1 MSGYILCQTGRAEVP
16 YFIENISMNIYSL
29 EELCYYL
36 DHNLY
41 LIDQTILN
49 EGLCNW
55 IQEELKLPALAAKLR
70 PKMGKFASAE
80 DLVYPVFKEIN
91 YLTYEELK
99 VLNTRLQKFDKETPA
114 MREKCKGD
122 ALMENKMYVHAI
134 QVYQKLL
141 DRKDLE
147 EIREG
152 LTECIYHNLGCA
164 YSYLFQMD
172 KAIECFRRAYEGSRS
187 TEALETYLMA
197 FSMSHSEDEY
207 KNMAKTL
214 GVEEE
219 ILTAVQNRKKEFS
232 QIPREKVN
240 SPAKMIQSCHNRQ
253 CQKCHKPV
261 LPGTIIRI
269 TCSAGH
275 IINCCRIKGKS
286 DCKYN
291 GSCNQRREKYANF
304 FNQKSHDNCHNAAND
319 LCSQNRTD
327 SVPFCDCLHTRYI
340 GKTYSHDHR
349 KTGS

>member
-1 MSGYILCQTGRAEVP
+1 MSGYILCQTGRAEIP

-36 DHNLY
+36 DNNLY

-49 EGLCNW
+49 EGLCSW
-55 IQEELKLPALAAKLR
+55 IQ
-70 PKMGKFASAE
+70 
-80 DLVYPVFKEIN
+80 
-91 YLTYEELK
+91 EELK

-172 KAIECFRRAYEGSRS
+172 KAIECFRRAYEGGRS

-219 ILTAVQNRKKEFS
+219 ILTAVQNRKKEFA
-232 QIPREKVN
+232 QVPGKKVN
-240 SPAKMIQSCHNRQ
+240 S
-253 CQKCHKPV
+253 
-261 LPGTIIRI
+261 
-269 TCSAGH
+269 
-275 IINCCRIKGKS
+275 
-286 DCKYN
+286 
-291 GSCNQRREKYANF
+291 
-304 FNQKSHDNCHNAAND
+304 
-319 LCSQNRTD
+319 QNMDDILNHLT
-327 SVPFCDCLHTRYI
+327 SEY
-340 GKTYSHDHR
+340 HR
-349 KTGS
+349 STGS

>member
-1 MSGYILCQTGRAEVP
+1 MGSLILCHKKRAKRPFE
-16 YFIENISMNIYSL
+16 ISRVHMRIYTI
-29 EELCYYL
+29 EELCYYICN
-36 DHNLY
+36 NLY

-49 EGLCNW
+49 EGLCSW

-219 ILTAVQNRKKEFS
+219 ILTAVQNRKKEFA
-232 QIPREKVN
+232 QVPGKKVN
-240 SPAKMIQSCHNRQ
+240 S
-253 CQKCHKPV
+253 
-261 LPGTIIRI
+261 
-269 TCSAGH
+269 
-275 IINCCRIKGKS
+275 
-286 DCKYN
+286 
-291 GSCNQRREKYANF
+291 
-304 FNQKSHDNCHNAAND
+304 
-319 LCSQNRTD
+319 QNMDDILNHLT
-327 SVPFCDCLHTRYI
+327 SEY
-340 GKTYSHDHR
+340 HR
-349 KTGS
+349 STGS

>member
-1 MSGYILCQTGRAEVP
+1 MSGYILCQTGRAEAP

-164 YSYLFQMD
+164 YSYLFQME
-172 KAIECFRRAYEGSRS
+172 KAQECFLEAYREAHSKDALKAYIIAYSSVHDKTDYDKVMEELEVDEELKKDIKEEIRQSLKAFESVPEEKTDEKNLDALLERLMKDYHRS
-187 TEALETYLMA
+187 T
-197 FSMSHSEDEY
+197 
-207 KNMAKTL
+207 
-214 GVEEE
+214 
-219 ILTAVQNRKKEFS
+219 
-232 QIPREKVN
+232 
-240 SPAKMIQSCHNRQ
+240 
-253 CQKCHKPV
+253 
-261 LPGTIIRI
+261 
-269 TCSAGH
+269 
-275 IINCCRIKGKS
+275 
-286 DCKYN
+286 
-291 GSCNQRREKYANF
+291 GS
-304 FNQKSHDNCHNAAND
+304 
-319 LCSQNRTD
+319 
-327 SVPFCDCLHTRYI
+327 
-340 GKTYSHDHR
+340 
-349 KTGS
+349 

>member
-1 MSGYILCQTGRAEVP
+1 MELVFVVEHMRESEKKAYCDETSGTAAAPQTERHVSAYHFEYISAEECCITVKDLGFGEMFPASGQRMERNDQMAGGDCVSGYILCQTGRAEAP

-172 KAIECFRRAYEGSRS
+172 KAIECFRRAYEGGRS

-240 SPAKMIQSCHNRQ
+240 S
-253 CQKCHKPV
+253 
-261 LPGTIIRI
+261 
-269 TCSAGH
+269 
-275 IINCCRIKGKS
+275 
-286 DCKYN
+286 
-291 GSCNQRREKYANF
+291 
-304 FNQKSHDNCHNAAND
+304 
-319 LCSQNRTD
+319 QNMDDILNHLT
-327 SVPFCDCLHTRYI
+327 SEY
-340 GKTYSHDHR
+340 HR
-349 KTGS
+349 STGS

>member
-1 MSGYILCQTGRAEVP
+1 MSGYILCQTGRAEAP

-70 PKMGKFASAE
+70 PKMGKFASVE

-164 YSYLFQMD
+164 YSYLFQME
-172 KAIECFRRAYEGSRS
+172 KAQECFLEAYREAHSKDALKAYIIAYSSVHDKTDYDKVMEELEVDEELKKGIKEEIRQSLKAFESVPEEITDEKNLDALLERLMKDYHRS
-187 TEALETYLMA
+187 T
-197 FSMSHSEDEY
+197 
-207 KNMAKTL
+207 
-214 GVEEE
+214 
-219 ILTAVQNRKKEFS
+219 
-232 QIPREKVN
+232 
-240 SPAKMIQSCHNRQ
+240 
-253 CQKCHKPV
+253 
-261 LPGTIIRI
+261 
-269 TCSAGH
+269 
-275 IINCCRIKGKS
+275 
-286 DCKYN
+286 
-291 GSCNQRREKYANF
+291 GS
-304 FNQKSHDNCHNAAND
+304 
-319 LCSQNRTD
+319 
-327 SVPFCDCLHTRYI
+327 
-340 GKTYSHDHR
+340 
-349 KTGS
+349 

>member
-1 MSGYILCQTGRAEVP
+1 MSGYILCQTGRAEAP

-99 VLNTRLQKFDKETPA
+99 VLNTRLQKFDKETPV

-147 EIREG
+147 EIRKG

-164 YSYLFQMD
+164 YSYLFQME
-172 KAIECFRRAYEGSRS
+172 KAQECFLEAYREAHSKDALKAYIIAYSSVHDKTDYDKVMEELEVDEELKKDIKEEIRQSLKAFESVPEEKTDEKNLDALLERLMKDYHRS
-187 TEALETYLMA
+187 T
-197 FSMSHSEDEY
+197 
-207 KNMAKTL
+207 
-214 GVEEE
+214 
-219 ILTAVQNRKKEFS
+219 
-232 QIPREKVN
+232 
-240 SPAKMIQSCHNRQ
+240 
-253 CQKCHKPV
+253 
-261 LPGTIIRI
+261 
-269 TCSAGH
+269 
-275 IINCCRIKGKS
+275 
-286 DCKYN
+286 
-291 GSCNQRREKYANF
+291 GS
-304 FNQKSHDNCHNAAND
+304 
-319 LCSQNRTD
+319 
-327 SVPFCDCLHTRYI
+327 
-340 GKTYSHDHR
+340 
-349 KTGS
+349 

>member
-1 MSGYILCQTGRAEVP
+1 MSGYILCQTRRAGTP

-36 DHNLY
+36 EHNLY

-49 EGLCNW
+49 EGLCSW

-99 VLNTRLQKFDKETPA
+99 VLNTRLQKFDEEAPA
-114 MREKCKGD
+114 MREKRKGD
-122 ALMENKMYVHAI
+122 ALIENKMYVHAI

-141 DRKDLE
+141 VRKDLE

-172 KAIECFRRAYEGSRS
+172 KAIECFRRAYEGGRS
-187 TEALETYLMA
+187 TEALETYLTA
-197 FSMSHSEDEY
+197 FSMSHSEEEY
-207 KNMAKTL
+207 ENMAKTL

-219 ILTAVQNRKKEFS
+219 ILTAVQNRKKEFA

-240 SPAKMIQSCHNRQ
+240 SRNMDDILNHLTAE
-253 CQKCHKPV
+253 
-261 LPGTIIRI
+261 
-269 TCSAGH
+269 
-275 IINCCRIKGKS
+275 
-286 DCKYN
+286 Y
-291 GSCNQRREKYANF
+291 
-304 FNQKSHDNCHNAAND
+304 
-319 LCSQNRTD
+319 
-327 SVPFCDCLHTRYI
+327 
-340 GKTYSHDHR
+340 HR
-349 KTGS
+349 STGS

>member
-1 MSGYILCQTGRAEVP
+1 MSGYILCQTGRAEAP

-70 PKMGKFASAE
+70 PKMGKFASVE

-152 LTECIYHNLGCA
+152 LTECIYH
-164 YSYLFQMD
+164 
-172 KAIECFRRAYEGSRS
+172 

-240 SPAKMIQSCHNRQ
+240 S
-253 CQKCHKPV
+253 
-261 LPGTIIRI
+261 
-269 TCSAGH
+269 
-275 IINCCRIKGKS
+275 
-286 DCKYN
+286 
-291 GSCNQRREKYANF
+291 
-304 FNQKSHDNCHNAAND
+304 
-319 LCSQNRTD
+319 QNMDDILNHLT
-327 SVPFCDCLHTRYI
+327 SEY
-340 GKTYSHDHR
+340 HR
-349 KTGS
+349 STGS

>member
-1 MSGYILCQTGRAEVP
+1 MSGYILCQTERAEAP

-172 KAIECFRRAYEGSRS
+172 KAIECFRRA
-187 TEALETYLMA
+187 
-197 FSMSHSEDEY
+197 
-207 KNMAKTL
+207 
-214 GVEEE
+214 
-219 ILTAVQNRKKEFS
+219 
-232 QIPREKVN
+232 
-240 SPAKMIQSCHNRQ
+240 
-253 CQKCHKPV
+253 
-261 LPGTIIRI
+261 
-269 TCSAGH
+269 
-275 IINCCRIKGKS
+275 
-286 DCKYN
+286 
-291 GSCNQRREKYANF
+291 
-304 FNQKSHDNCHNAAND
+304 
-319 LCSQNRTD
+319 
-327 SVPFCDCLHTRYI
+327 
-340 GKTYSHDHR
+340 
-349 KTGS
+349 

>member
-1 MSGYILCQTGRAEVP
+1 MSGYILCQTERAEAP

-172 KAIECFRRAYEGSRS
+172 KAIECFRRAYEGGRS
-187 TEALETYLMA
+187 TEALETYLTA
-197 FSMSHSEDEY
+197 FSMSYSEEEY

-219 ILTAVQNRKKEFS
+219 ILTAVQNRIFPDSEGKSEFS
-232 QIPREKVN
+232 KYGRY
-240 SPAKMIQSCHNRQ
+240 SQSSY
-253 CQKCHKPV
+253 
-261 LPGTIIRI
+261 IRI
-269 TCSAGH
+269 SQ
-275 IINCCRIKGKS
+275 
-286 DCKYN
+286 KY
-291 GSCNQRREKYANF
+291 GFVK
-304 FNQKSHDNCHNAAND
+304 
-319 LCSQNRTD
+319 
-327 SVPFCDCLHTRYI
+327 
-340 GKTYSHDHR
+340 
-349 KTGS
+349 

>member
-1 MSGYILCQTGRAEVP
+1 MSGYILCQLKRAEIP
-16 YFIENISMNIYSL
+16 YYIENISTNIYSI
-29 EELCYYL
+29 EELCYYFYHNIYLL
-36 DHNLY
+36 DES
-41 LIDQTILN
+41 ILN
-49 EGLCNW
+49 EHLCDWIRKEFGLEKLYRRLYKVL
-55 IQEELKLPALAAKLR
+55 EENMGTGEFILA
-70 PKMGKFASAE
+70 
-80 DLVYPVFKEIN
+80 VFKEIN

-114 MREKCKGD
+114 MREKCKVD

-172 KAIECFRRAYEGSRS
+172 KAIECFRRAYEGGRS

-232 QIPREKVN
+232 QIPRKKVN
-240 SPAKMIQSCHNRQ
+240 S
-253 CQKCHKPV
+253 
-261 LPGTIIRI
+261 
-269 TCSAGH
+269 
-275 IINCCRIKGKS
+275 
-286 DCKYN
+286 
-291 GSCNQRREKYANF
+291 
-304 FNQKSHDNCHNAAND
+304 
-319 LCSQNRTD
+319 QNMDDILNHLT
-327 SVPFCDCLHTRYI
+327 SEY
-340 GKTYSHDHR
+340 HR
-349 KTGS
+349 STGS

>member
-1 MSGYILCQTGRAEVP
+1 M
-16 YFIENISMNIYSL
+16 
-29 EELCYYL
+29 
-36 DHNLY
+36 
-41 LIDQTILN
+41 
-49 EGLCNW
+49 
-55 IQEELKLPALAAKLR
+55 
-70 PKMGKFASAE
+70 
-80 DLVYPVFKEIN
+80 YPVFKEIN

-172 KAIECFRRAYEGSRS
+172 KAIECFRRAYEGGRS

-232 QIPREKVN
+232 QIPRKKVN
-240 SPAKMIQSCHNRQ
+240 S
-253 CQKCHKPV
+253 
-261 LPGTIIRI
+261 
-269 TCSAGH
+269 
-275 IINCCRIKGKS
+275 
-286 DCKYN
+286 
-291 GSCNQRREKYANF
+291 
-304 FNQKSHDNCHNAAND
+304 
-319 LCSQNRTD
+319 QNMDDILNHLT
-327 SVPFCDCLHTRYI
+327 SEY
-340 GKTYSHDHR
+340 HR
-349 KTGS
+349 STGS

>member
-1 MSGYILCQTGRAEVP
+1 MAGGDCVSGYILCQTERAEAP

-70 PKMGKFASAE
+70 PKMGKFASVE

-172 KAIECFRRAYEGSRS
+172 KAIECFRRAYEGGRS
-187 TEALETYLMA
+187 TEALETYLTA
-197 FSMSHSEDEY
+197 FSMSYSEEEY

-240 SPAKMIQSCHNRQ
+240 SQNMDDILNHLTSECSKLAIANVELSKQNATQAKTIMELTGEVRVLNSKILLNESISDDLQKKLNR
-253 CQKCHKPV
+253 KYPRKP
-261 LPGTIIRI
+261 
-269 TCSAGH
+269 
-275 IINCCRIKGKS
+275 
-286 DCKYN
+286 YN
-291 GSCNQRREKYANF
+291 KKLY
-304 FNQKSHDNCHNAAND
+304 
-319 LCSQNRTD
+319 
-327 SVPFCDCLHTRYI
+327 
-340 GKTYSHDHR
+340 R
-349 KTGS
+349 K

>member
-1 MSGYILCQTGRAEVP
+1 M
-16 YFIENISMNIYSL
+16 
-29 EELCYYL
+29 
-36 DHNLY
+36 
-41 LIDQTILN
+41 
-49 EGLCNW
+49 CNW

-99 VLNTRLQKFDKETPA
+99 VLNTRLQKFDEEVPA
-114 MREKCKGD
+114 MREKRKGD

-172 KAIECFRRAYEGSRS
+172 KAIEYFRRAYEGGRS
-187 TEALETYLMA
+187 TEALKTYLMA

-219 ILTAVQNRKKEFS
+219 ILIAVQNRKQEFA

-240 SPAKMIQSCHNRQ
+240 S
-253 CQKCHKPV
+253 
-261 LPGTIIRI
+261 
-269 TCSAGH
+269 
-275 IINCCRIKGKS
+275 
-286 DCKYN
+286 
-291 GSCNQRREKYANF
+291 
-304 FNQKSHDNCHNAAND
+304 
-319 LCSQNRTD
+319 QNMDDILNHLTAE
-327 SVPFCDCLHTRYI
+327 Y
-340 GKTYSHDHR
+340 HR
-349 KTGS
+349 STGS

>member
-1 MSGYILCQTGRAEVP
+1 MSGYILCQTGRAEAP

-80 DLVYPVFKEIN
+80 DLVYPV
-91 YLTYEELK
+91 
-99 VLNTRLQKFDKETPA
+99 LQKFDKETPA

-172 KAIECFRRAYEGSRS
+172 KAIECFRRAYEGGRS

-240 SPAKMIQSCHNRQ
+240 S
-253 CQKCHKPV
+253 
-261 LPGTIIRI
+261 
-269 TCSAGH
+269 
-275 IINCCRIKGKS
+275 
-286 DCKYN
+286 
-291 GSCNQRREKYANF
+291 
-304 FNQKSHDNCHNAAND
+304 
-319 LCSQNRTD
+319 QNMDDILNHLT
-327 SVPFCDCLHTRYI
+327 SEY
-340 GKTYSHDHR
+340 HR
-349 KTGS
+349 STGS